1 MAQNDKAS
9 IEQKI
14 KQVLIEQLDVEAGK
28 IKSGAL
34 LREDL
39 KLDSFGAVEL
49 IFNLQENFGFQIPDE
64 DIIGKKS
71 VGDMVDYI
79 YNRLSGIGK

>member
-1 MAQNDKAS
+1 MAQNDKSS

-14 KQVLIEQLDVEAGK
+14 KQVLVEQLDVEASK
-28 IKSGAL
+28 IKPNAL

-49 IFNLQENFGFQIPDE
+49 IFNLQESFGFQIPDE
-64 DIIGKKS
+64 DIIDKKT
-71 VGDMVDYI
+71 VGDMIDYI
-79 YNRLSGIGK
+79 YTRLSGIGK